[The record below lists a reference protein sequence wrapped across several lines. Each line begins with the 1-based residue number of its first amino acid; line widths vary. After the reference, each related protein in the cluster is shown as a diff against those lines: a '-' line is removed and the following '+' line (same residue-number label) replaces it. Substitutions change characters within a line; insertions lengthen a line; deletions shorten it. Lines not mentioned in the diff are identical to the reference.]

1 MTQRRRI
8 WIKIIGA
15 LGLIIMLAGV
25 SFGLQSPIKP
35 ESCPTGPSGAKTQSK
50 LWFNDGNWWGI
61 FFDGSSEEYR
71 IYRYDQATD
80 AWSDTGT
87 LVDARNTSRADALW
101 DNSHLY
107 VVSAGTEA
115 GLERDSARFLRYSY
129 EPSTEHYSLEEG
141 FPVTI
146 SKGGTEAISVARD
159 STGKLWAT
167 YTQGDDLRKVYVT
180 HTSGGDDSSWVEPF
194 VPPLRGTTVS
204 SDDVSG
210 IVAFDSQIGLMW
222 GNQYDESG
230 LSGYHF
236 AIHADGEP
244 DDVWRS
250 DNPILGPKWANDHV
264 NLKADSEG
272 RVFAATKT
280 RRDRID
286 RDLDAPYGVLWV
298 RGPDGSWRR
307 HVFSRVKDYYTRSL
321 VLIDEERRLLYI
333 VATSPTCSGGKIY
346 YKNTDL
352 DDISFEEGRGTL
364 FMEGA
369 NQTKIGDATSTHQNL
384 DEVAGLMVVASN
396 PTGDYYYNR
405 LDPRSQ
411 KKLSPD
417 GSRITNAG

>member
-236 AIHADGEP
+236 AIHADGKP

-272 RVFAATKT
+272 RIFAATKT